1 LIKPWFMV
9 RIDVKFP
16 VFELDEAM
24 FGTYAL

>member
-9 RIDVKFP
+9 GADVKFP

-24 FGTYAL
+24 FGTNAL